1 MAWGKIDDK
10 LWGSPKW
17 LATGP
22 RARALWVTAL
32 SWSMDQLTDGII
44 PTHVLPVLGG
54 SRRDAGDLC
63 RAGLWEEHETGWAFH
78 DWADYQPSKAKILA
92 EREAAAE
99 RQKRARQKATDKKR
113 GNETVTGA
121 KQGRRV
127 GAANPFQNGGTE
139 GAPQVLDQ
147 DEWASVTAQS
157 RRESRRDKGVSH
169 GPPDPTRPTTSSRSV
184 ESPSVGRRDDE
195 PPPLEVSIP
204 RHRLP
209 ASWAPTTTHKA
220 KCLERGIDLTH
231 ELHQFRSHAKARAV
245 VAVDWDA
252 EFDRWLGNAR
262 PRTPDGRPTRRT
274 TDDKVRDGLDL
285 ARRLAADQPPDTPQI
300 GAAP

>member
-17 LATGP
+17 LSTGP
-22 RARALWVTAL
+22 RARALWVSAL
-32 SWSMDQLTDGII
+32 SWSMDQLTDGVI

-63 RAGLWEEHETGWAFH
+63 RSGLWEERAEGWVFH
-78 DWADYQPSKAKILA
+78 DWADYQPSKAKIMA

-99 RQKRARQKATDKKR
+99 RQRRARQRADEKKR
-113 GNETVTGA
+113 GNGTVTDA
-121 KQGRRV
+121 EQGPKV
-127 GAANPFQNGGTE
+127 GAANRSARDSGAGG
-139 GAPQVLDQ
+139 GQGSDQ
-147 DEWASVTAQS
+147 QEHPDVRYESQ
-157 RRESRRDKGVSH
+157 RESRRDKGVSH
-169 GPPDPTRPTTSSRSV
+169 GPPDPTRPITTSRSSG
-184 ESPSVGRRDDE
+184 SPSVGRRDDD
-195 PPPLEVSIP
+195 PPPLEVSVP

-209 ASWAPTTTHKA
+209 ASWAPTTTHMA
-220 KCLERGIDLTH
+220 TCIERGIDLNH
-231 ELHQFRSHAKARAV
+231 ELSQFRSHTKARAV

-262 PRTPDGRPTRRT
+262 PRTPDGRPARRT
-274 TDDKVRDGLDL
+274 TDDKVQAGLDL
-285 ARRLAADQPPDTPQI
+285 ARRLAADDPPQI

>member
-1 MAWGKIDDK
+1 VAWGKIDDK

-22 RARALWVTAL
+22 RARALWVSAL
-32 SWSMDQLTDGII
+32 SWSMDQLTDGVI
-44 PTHVLPVLGG
+44 PSHVLPVLGG

-63 RAGLWEEHETGWAFH
+63 RSGLWEEHPEGWVFH
-78 DWADYQPSKAKILA
+78 DWADYQPSKARILA

-99 RQKRARQKATDKKR
+99 RQKRARERAAAKKR
-113 GNETVTGA
+113 GNETVTEA
-121 KQGRRV
+121 EHASQV
-127 GAANPFQNGGTE
+127 GAANHSGGRRPSRT
-139 GAPQVLDQ
+139 Q
-147 DEWASVTAQS
+147 DSHHQQEYGPVTQSS

-169 GPPDPTRPTTSSRSV
+169 GPPDPTRPITTSQSSGSPHV
-184 ESPSVGRRDDE
+184 ERRDDE

-209 ASWAPTTTHKA
+209 ASWAPNTTHKA
-220 KCLERGIDLTH
+220 RCLERGIDLPH
-231 ELHQFRSHAKARAV
+231 ELEQFRSHVKARAV

-262 PRTPDGRPTRRT
+262 PRTPDGRPARRAT
-274 TDDKVRDGLDL
+274 EDKVQAGLVI
-285 ARRLAADQPPDTPQI
+285 ARRLAAQDPNAPQI